1 MYGTLISKNL
11 NSMAIIQTL
20 GNKQRLC
27 ILVSKLPRNVF
38 ELYCREQRKQNVQI
52 KPTILIED
60 ATSARINGGVDWCFS
75 TLGEGFWCNIA
86 CHLIRKDKIDEDV
99 LCIINDSKKF
109 IDFRKFR

>member
-20 GNKQRLC
+20 GYKQCLR
-27 ILVSKLPRNVF
+27 ILFSKLLRNLF
-38 ELYCREQRKQNVQI
+38 ELYCREQRKQNAQI

-60 ATSARINGGVDWCFS
+60 ATSGRIAGGFEWWLS
-75 TLGEGFWCNIA
+75 TLGEGFWHNIA

-99 LCIINDSKKF
+99 LCIINDAKKF

>member
-1 MYGTLISKNL
+1 
-11 NSMAIIQTL
+11 MAIIQTL
-20 GNKQRLC
+20 GYKQRLR

-52 KPTILIED
+52 KPTILVED
-60 ATSARINGGVDWCFS
+60 ATSGRITGGFEWWLS
-75 TLGEGFWCNIA
+75 TLGEDFWHNIA

-99 LCIINDSKKF
+99 LCIIKDAEKF